1 MNQNIIPAITAF
13 LESGKED
20 EFPKIANLL
29 GRDDRRD
36 FLAARDAL
44 AKDQCPDC
52 SNELDHGTWIP
63 TMTSCYECLDCDF
76 SIEYQE
82 N

>member
-29 GRDDRRD
+29 DRDDRRD

-44 AKDQCPDC
+44 QKDQCPDC
-52 SNELDHGTWIP
+52 STPLDHGTWIP